1 MYRRFVILGA
11 VLSGTGAVLA
21 LFYRSAY
28 VKRKIRRLLGYVC
41 DDDSLSG
48 DGSEKVD
55 ISSQVTRSRG
65 YAGATKDTPLLAM
78 EEVIIGSS

>member
-41 DDDSLSG
+41 EDDSLSG
-48 DGSEKVD
+48 DGSAKAD

-65 YAGATKDTPLLAM
+65 YAGAAKDTPLLAM
-78 EEVIIGSS
+78 EEVPIGSS